1 MAEKVVDAEVG
12 ISDLF
17 LSPERIRQVTLSPS
31 SSSSLTRQ
39 KIGWDSIKLLVVSGD
54 DARDEIVAKPGDTVR
69 TVVERF
75 MEKSGGVV
83 GSTKVSVITSEEKVL
98 DMEDSL
104 TESGL
109 KTGEILHIRIDD
121 QVKNWFKIQ
130 MIYFLLRMHL
140 ELWPRRMD

>member
-31 SSSSLTRQ
+31 SSSSFTRQ
-39 KIGWDSIKLLVVSGD
+39 KIGWDSIKLLVVCG

-83 GSTKVSVITSEEKVL
+83 GSTKVSVITSSEEKVL
-98 DMEDSL
+98 VMEDSL

-109 KTGEILHIRIDD
+109 KTGEILHIRIEN
-121 QVKNWFKIQ
+121 QVRNWFKIQ
-130 MIYFLLRMHL
+130 MILFHFAHA
-140 ELWPRRMD
+140 P

>member
-31 SSSSLTRQ
+31 SSSSFTRQ
-39 KIGWDSIKLLVVSGD
+39 KIGWDSIKLLVVCG

-109 KTGEILHIRIDD
+109 KTGEILHIRIDN
-121 QVKNWFKIQ
+121 QVRNWFKIQ
-130 MIYFLLRMHL
+130 MIYFILRMHL